1 VQILKL
7 FDITKLMDFPHF
19 FTPDLADELRKSKF
33 LIVQGNF
40 VRLLMSYPGVP
51 GQAGENYVFYEFT
64 PLETRRKSL

>member
-1 VQILKL
+1 MQIFKL

-40 VRLLMSYPGVP
+40 VRLLMSYPGAP
-51 GQAGENYVFYEFT
+51 GQAGEIMFFM
-64 PLETRRKSL
+64 SLPH